1 MKPIK
6 LTSII
11 IATVAIFT
19 ACKKVSVINQ
29 NDSKKLDIK
38 NDNELSWGNI
48 RVHSKIHQS
57 IRKRYSIGKDAQRK
71 RYCKI

>member
-29 NDSKKLDIK
+29 NDSKNWISKKMTMNYHGETLEYIVK
-38 NDNELSWGNI
+38 FT
-48 RVHSKIHQS
+48 RVSENVIV
-57 IRKRYSIGKDAQRK
+57 
-71 RYCKI
+71 